1 MMGQTQITVA
11 NQVLSLNLNSGSSQ
25 GGTLVRLS
33 DGLEA
38 SFNSPECLPHLLE
51 GMVGR
56 RAWLAHQDQIAAAI
70 ATLKT
75 LCA

>member
-11 NQVLSLNLNSGSSQ
+11 NQVIRLNLDGERGQ

-56 RAWLAHQDQIAAAI
+56 RVWLAHRDQIVAALANLNI
-70 ATLKT
+70 
-75 LCA
+75 CA

>member
-11 NQVLSLNLNSGSSQ
+11 NQILRLDLDGERGQ
-25 GGTLVRLS
+25 GGTLVRLN

-38 SFNSPECLPHLLE
+38 RFNSPECLPHLLE

-56 RAWLAHQDQIAAAI
+56 RAWLAHHEQITAALASLNI
-70 ATLKT
+70 
-75 LCA
+75 CA

>member
-1 MMGQTQITVA
+1 MGQTQIIVA
-11 NQVLSLNLNSGSSQ
+11 NQTLRLSYDRASGQ
-25 GGTLVRLS
+25 GMLVRLD

-38 SFNSPECLPHLLE
+38 RFSSPECLPHLLE

-56 RAWLAHQDQIAAAI
+56 RTWQAHHERIEAEIAQV
-70 ATLKT
+70 L